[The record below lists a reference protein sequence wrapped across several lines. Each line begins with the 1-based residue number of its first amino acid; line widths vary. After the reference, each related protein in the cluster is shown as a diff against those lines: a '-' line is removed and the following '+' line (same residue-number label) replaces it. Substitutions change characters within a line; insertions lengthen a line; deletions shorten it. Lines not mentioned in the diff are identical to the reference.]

1 MLTVACSMCCAVVH
15 LDFDI
20 ETAKLSLSL
29 HFYLLKI
36 LGFMG
41 TSHPG
46 SSLSSTRD
54 LFCFL
59 QQVTFLWLVF
69 LICEMW
75 KINPLQNSLG
85 TNSTKGHEV
94 MKRQRLFITLSTYTA
109 SETFPLFIIF
119 SFMCASHKI
128 QLKCFRV
135 RDYHVSSP

>member
-1 MLTVACSMCCAVVH
+1 MWVGTGWDNGATILMLTVVCSMCRAVMH

-29 HFYLLKI
+29 HFYLFKI

-59 QQVTFLWLVF
+59 QQVTFL
-69 LICEMW
+69 
-75 KINPLQNSLG
+75 
-85 TNSTKGHEV
+85 
-94 MKRQRLFITLSTYTA
+94 
-109 SETFPLFIIF
+109 
-119 SFMCASHKI
+119 
-128 QLKCFRV
+128 
-135 RDYHVSSP
+135 